1 MDYEVRQ
8 RRLDRAYDAMLT
20 ELFVGFVVTLVTW
33 FLWIASPGLIG
44 PMLYEHSLFENL
56 PVPQVLCTLAWIWM
70 FRLARPRLDSGERS
84 WRYRDQAGVRAAQRG

>member
-33 FLWIASPGLIG
+33 FLWIDSPRFIG

-70 FRLARPRLDSGERS
+70 LRLARPRLDSGERS
-84 WRYRDQAGVRAAQRG
+84 WRYRDQPG

>member
-33 FLWIASPGLIG
+33 FLWIASPGYIG
-44 PMLYEHSLFENL
+44 PMFYERSLLEGV
-56 PVPQVLCTLAWIWM
+56 PVAQVLCTLAWIWM
-70 FRLARPRLDSGERS
+70 FRLSRPQLEGGERS
-84 WRYRDQAGVRAAQRG
+84 WRYRDRAG